1 MIDVQFQNMML
12 RVLTIS
18 FTHNYHPTPF
28 RSLIA
33 LVYITNQ
40 FGAISPLR

>member
-18 FTHNYHPTPF
+18 FTHNGE
-28 RSLIA
+28 LISKG
-33 LVYITNQ
+33 L
-40 FGAISPLR
+40 F